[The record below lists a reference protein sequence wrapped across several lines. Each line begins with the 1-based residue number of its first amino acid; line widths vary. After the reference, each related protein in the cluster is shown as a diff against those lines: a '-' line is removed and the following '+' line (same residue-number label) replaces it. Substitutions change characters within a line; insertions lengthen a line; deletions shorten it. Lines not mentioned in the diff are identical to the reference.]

1 MSASERQERRGWLQ
15 ALLVYRQP
23 RMLSMLLLGF
33 SAGLPFYLVFQT
45 LSAWLRQEGI
55 ERATIGMLS
64 WVGLVYSIK
73 FLWAPVVDRLPLPV
87 LQRLLG
93 RRRSWMLLAQ
103 IGIAIG
109 LFKLSSSDPSADV
122 LKVALTALFVAFCA
136 ATQDIAVDAW
146 RIESAP
152 QDQQGAMAA
161 AYQLG
166 YRVALITGSA
176 GALGIAAVFGWRLSY
191 ISMAVLAG
199 AGLVTTVLS
208 REPQPSAQRESLQ
221 REERVIG
228 WLGEKA
234 HWPAWL
240 RDIGAWFVGAV
251 VCPLVDFFG
260 RYGMKLGLVILLF
273 MGSYRLTDF
282 TMGSMTNP
290 FYIDQG
296 YTLAQ
301 IATVVKFYGIIMSMI
316 GVVVGGIVIAKFG
329 VWRSLVLGSG
339 MIIASNL
346 GFAVLAAIGV
356 PTIPGLAL
364 VNGLDFLAIAIH
376 GTSLIA
382 FLSGLTS
389 ARYTATQYAL
399 FSSLYALPGK
409 VLEGFSGFVVDAI
422 GYSAFFIYTALLSI
436 PGLLLLFWLARR
448 GRERGLFK

>member
-1 MSASERQERRGWLQ
+1 MSRGWLQ
-15 ALLVYRQP
+15 AFLVYRQP
-23 RMLSMLLLGF
+23 RMLAMLFLGF

-45 LSAWLRQEGI
+45 LSAWLRQDGI

-73 FLWAPVVDRLPLPV
+73 FLWAPVVDRVPLPV
-87 LQRLLG
+87 LQRLIG

-103 IGIAIG
+103 IGIGIG
-109 LFKLSSSDPSADV
+109 LFKLSLSDPSADV

-152 QDQQGAMAA
+152 QEQQGAMAA

-176 GALGIAAVFGWRLSY
+176 GALSIAAGFGWKMSY
-191 ISMAVLAG
+191 SVMAVLAG
-199 AGLVTTVLS
+199 VGMATTLLAP
-208 REPQPSAQRESLQ
+208 EPHPSAQRESIQ
-221 REERVIG
+221 TEERVIAWVAG
-228 WLGEKA
+228 KA
-234 HWPAWL
+234 HWPQGL
-240 RDIGAWFVGAV
+240 RNFGAWFVGAV
-251 VCPLVDFFG
+251 VCPLVDFFA
-260 RYGMKLGLVILLF
+260 RYGVKLGLVILLF

-296 YTLAQ
+296 YTLGQ

-316 GVVVGGIVIAKFG
+316 GVVIGGVFIARYG
-329 VWRSLVLGSG
+329 VLRALVLGSC
-339 MIIASNL
+339 MIVASNL
-346 GFAVLAAIGV
+346 GFALLAAGGV
-356 PTIPGLAL
+356 PTVLGLAL
-364 VNGLDFLAIAIH
+364 VNSLDFLAIAMH

-389 ARYTATQYAL
+389 PKYTATQYAL

-422 GYSAFFIYTALLSI
+422 GYSAFFVYTASLSI
-436 PGLLLLFWLARR
+436 PALLLLVWLVRR
-448 GRERGLFK
+448 GARERALFK

>member
-1 MSASERQERRGWLQ
+1 MRIVTLNGDGVRPPGWRQ
-15 ALLVYRQP
+15 AILVYRQP
-23 RMLSMLLLGF
+23 RMLSMLFLGF

-45 LSAWLRQEGI
+45 LSAWLRQDGI

-73 FLWAPVVDRLPLPV
+73 FVWAPVVDRLPLPS
-87 LQRLLG
+87 LHRLLG
-93 RRRSWMLLAQ
+93 RRRGWMLLAQ
-103 IGIAIG
+103 LGIALG
-109 LFKLSSSDPSADV
+109 LLKLSLSEPSADV
-122 LKVALTALFVAFCA
+122 LGVALGALFVAFCA

-152 QDQQGAMAA
+152 QQQQGAMAA

-176 GALGIAAVFGWRLSY
+176 GALSIAAGFGWRMSY
-191 ISMAVLAG
+191 GVMAALAG
-199 AGLVTTVLS
+199 VGLITTLLI
-208 REPQPSAQRESLQ
+208 REPLVPGEHKATCTLG
-221 REERVIG
+221 G
-228 WLGEKA
+228 WLV
-234 HWPAWL
+234 
-240 RDIGAWFVGAV
+240 DAV
-251 VCPLVDFFG
+251 VRPFLDFFG
-260 RYGMKLGLVILLF
+260 RYGLKLGAVILLF
-273 MGSYRLTDF
+273 VASFRLTDF

-301 IATVVKFYGIIMSMI
+301 IATVVKFYGIIMSMV
-316 GVVVGGIVIAKFG
+316 GVVIGGIVIAKFG
-329 VWRSLVLGSG
+329 VLRALILGSC

-346 GFAVLAAIGV
+346 GFAALASSGA
-356 PTIPGLAL
+356 PTIAGLAL
-364 VNGLDFLAIAIH
+364 VNSLDFLAIALH

-389 ARYTATQYAL
+389 PKYTATQYAL

-422 GYSAFFIYTALLSI
+422 GYSRFFIYTASLSI

-448 GRERGLFK
+448 RELFSK

>member
-1 MSASERQERRGWLQ
+1 
-15 ALLVYRQP
+15 
-23 RMLSMLLLGF
+23 
-33 SAGLPFYLVFQT
+33 
-45 LSAWLRQEGI
+45 LRQDGI

-73 FLWAPVVDRLPLPV
+73 FLWAPIVDRVPLPV

-93 RRRSWMLLAQ
+93 RRRSWMLIAQ

-109 LFKLSSSDPSADV
+109 LFKLSLGDPATDV

-176 GALGIAAVFGWRLSY
+176 GALSIAAGFGWQLSY
-191 ISMAVLAG
+191 ATMAALAG
-199 AGLVTTVLS
+199 VGMLTTLLT
-208 REPQPSAQRESLQ
+208 REPQPALQRESVET
-221 REERVIG
+221 EERVIA
-228 WLGEKA
+228 WVAAKA
-234 HWPAWL
+234 HWPRTL
-240 RDIGAWFVGAV
+240 RNIGAWFVGAV
-251 VCPLVDFFG
+251 ICPLVDFFG
-260 RYGMKLGLVILLF
+260 RYGVKLGLLVLLF

-296 YTLAQ
+296 YTLGQ
-301 IATVVKFYGIIMSMI
+301 IATVVKFYGIITSMI
-316 GVVVGGIVIAKFG
+316 GVVIGGIVIARFG
-329 VWRSLVLGSG
+329 VLRALVLGST

-346 GFAVLAAIGV
+346 GFALLAASGT
-356 PTIPGLAL
+356 PTLVGLAL
-364 VNGLDFLAIAIH
+364 VNSLDFLALAMH

-389 ARYTATQYAL
+389 PKYTATQYAL

-409 VLEGFSGFVVDAI
+409 VLEGFSGFVVDAV
-422 GYSAFFIYTALLSI
+422 GYSAFFVYTASLSI
-436 PGLLLLFWLARR
+436 PALLLLFWLVRR
-448 GRERGLFK
+448 GARARALFK